1 MEFQPCYLA
10 KKKTFGGS
18 KARPTI
24 PPPKKEPP
32 PPPFF
37 FAQNKKIFLNIPF
50 LSPKTPFWCDCCKSC
65 NEKFTLQL
73 DTYTPNY

>member
-1 MEFQPCYLA
+1 MLSS
-10 KKKTFGGS
+10 KKNDLRGIES
-18 KARPTI
+18 ASNHSS
-24 PPPKKEPP
+24 PKKGAS

-65 NEKFTLQL
+65 NENFTLQL

>member
-1 MEFQPCYLA
+1 MKFQPWYLA
-10 KKKTFGGS
+10 KK
-18 KARPTI
+18 RPSGDRKRVQ
-24 PPPKKEPP
+24 PFHPQKRSL

-50 LSPKTPFWCDCCKSC
+50 LSPKAPFWCDCCKSC
-65 NEKFTLQL
+65 NENFTLQL